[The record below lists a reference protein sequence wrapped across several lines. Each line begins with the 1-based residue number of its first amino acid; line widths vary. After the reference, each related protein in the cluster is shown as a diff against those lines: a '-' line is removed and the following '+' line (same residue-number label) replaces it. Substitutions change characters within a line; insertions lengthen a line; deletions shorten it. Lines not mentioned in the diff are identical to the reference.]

1 MTLGLATLNTNK
13 LPTLFMSYKG
23 IYNLKNPKKYLGDPR
38 KVIWRSTW
46 ERKLMRK
53 CDNNSNIIKWASE
66 EIVIPYYNPVKRR
79 KARYYPDFY
88 MELIDNDNKRKKL
101 LIEVK
106 PLKETMP
113 PKYKR
118 RTKNAL
124 IAEALWS
131 QNQAKWAAARE
142 FCLDQGWMF
151 QIMTEKELFIDG

>member
-1 MTLGLATLNTNK
+1 
-13 LPTLFMSYKG
+13 MSYKG

-53 CDNNSNIIKWASE
+53 CDDNSKIIKWASE
-66 EIVIPYYNPVKRR
+66 EIIIPYYNPVKKR

-88 MELIDNDNKRKKL
+88 MELIDKDNNRKKL

-124 IAEALWS
+124 IAEALWA
-131 QNQAKWAAARE
+131 QNQAKWKAARE
-142 FCLDQGWMF
+142 FCLDHGWEF
-151 QIMTEKELFIDG
+151 QLMTEKELFIDG

>member
-1 MTLGLATLNTNK
+1 
-13 LPTLFMSYKG
+13 MSYKG

-53 CDNNSNIIKWASE
+53 CDDNSKIIKWASE
-66 EIVIPYYNPVKRR
+66 EIIIPYYNPVKKR
-79 KARYYPDFY
+79 KAKYYPDFY
-88 MELIDNDNKRKKL
+88 MELIDKDNNRKKL

-131 QNQAKWAAARE
+131 QNQAKWKAARE
-142 FCLDQGWMF
+142 FCLDHGWEF
-151 QIMTEKELFIDG
+151 QLMTEKELFIDG

>member
-1 MTLGLATLNTNK
+1 
-13 LPTLFMSYKG
+13 MSYKG

-53 CDNNSNIIKWASE
+53 CDDNSKIIKWASE
-66 EIVIPYYNPVKRR
+66 EIIIPYYNPVKKR
-79 KARYYPDFY
+79 KAKYYPDFY
-88 MELIDNDNKRKKL
+88 MELIDKDNNRKKL

-124 IAEALWS
+124 IAEALWA
-131 QNQAKWAAARE
+131 QNQAKWKAARE
-142 FCLDQGWMF
+142 FCLDHGWEF
-151 QIMTEKELFIDG
+151 QLMTEKELFIDG